1 MKNRLVLMILLC
13 SDMCYSLESNELDS
27 VYEKENDLRGPC
39 ICTEYFW
46 SWFNPAFYGSSK
58 KSVKKAFFSAVKEG
72 NIKVVRS
79 IIFSSIDSIRYNDTD
94 WSVMEWNN
102 IKTIIRI
109 ICCRP
114 IDSIRYNDT
123 GGSSV
128 IYWNNMKKEALKI
141 AIEEGKPDIVKLLLM
156 NCKISDGDYKISI
169 IDKLIENEHKH
180 KDPVALAKIMK
191 QRGVVPYFAEEKYTN
206 YSLCRSAYMGEFIE

>member
-156 NCKISDGDYKISI
+156 NCNNFLTNVRSSIQNGQALGEQDFNTLKEWLESFVVISKTLNGWTSLIVKIFIQDKQLSSI
-169 IDKLIENEHKH
+169 L
-180 KDPVALAKIMK
+180 
-191 QRGVVPYFAEEKYTN
+191 
-206 YSLCRSAYMGEFIE
+206 